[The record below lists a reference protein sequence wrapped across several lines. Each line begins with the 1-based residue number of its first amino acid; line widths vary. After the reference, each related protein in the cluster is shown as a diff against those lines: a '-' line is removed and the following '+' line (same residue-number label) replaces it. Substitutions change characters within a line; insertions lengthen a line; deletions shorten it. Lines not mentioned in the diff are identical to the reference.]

1 MADFKKD
8 ALVPSLF
15 HGAAA
20 TPAFQQ
26 SIADAVSA
34 FVANKNVDVFVKAV
48 DTAAKD
54 SVSN

>member
-1 MADFKKD
+1 
-8 ALVPSLF
+8 VPSLF

-48 DTAAKD
+48 DTAEKD

>member
-8 ALVPSLF
+8 ALAPSLF
-15 HGAAA
+15 NGAAA

-26 SIADAVSA
+26 SIADAVSG
-34 FVANKNVDVFVKAV
+34 FVGNKNVNAFVKAV
-48 DTAAKD
+48 DSAAKD

>member
-20 TPAFQQ
+20 TPALQQ

-34 FVANKNVDVFVKAV
+34 FVPSKNVNVFVKSV
-48 DTAAKD
+48 DSASKD
-54 SVSN
+54 NVSN